1 MVLESV
7 KSQSKSYRA
16 QTGRAL
22 LPRTVPSYSI
32 GMYWKDK
39 WAPSSFASQGT
50 NPTCRNL
57 MLIVCQVTS
66 PLWERF
72 QYMKQEVG
80 ALHR

>member
-39 WAPSSFASQGT
+39 
-50 NPTCRNL
+50 
-57 MLIVCQVTS
+57 
-66 PLWERF
+66 
-72 QYMKQEVG
+72 
-80 ALHR
+80 